1 MASKEKA
8 AQNGSGAQ
16 TVMISYLF
24 ATITLSG
31 PDSPHALWPPSPL
44 SRPHKENLLKMK
56 LKLAP

>member
-1 MASKEKA
+1 MEKKA

-31 PDSPHALWPPSPL
+31 PYSPHALWPPSPL
-44 SRPHKENLLKMK
+44 CRPHKEKLLKVK
-56 LKLAP
+56 LKLAH